1 MLPGDP
7 GMLVVRGDADEEP
20 AEPGAE
26 SERRIAGTR
35 ASGCSP
41 STTLTSRPLSSGPPW
56 SRPSP
61 TALPTAATVPARG
74 LLPGNA
80 ASLQR
85 PGQGRAC
92 FCWSRPMSRSLSRA
106 GRRTGPPGVVARRGR
121 TGLILRH
128 SLTPEFSREVLR
140 GPAESAHPLR
150 QATRRRRRKA
160 ARHLKHSVPPT
171 QALIRQPKRSVS
183 VGQGTQRGQL
193 PITGAN
199 YRSQS
204 QAPEHRS

>member
-7 GMLVVRGDADEEP
+7 GMLVVRGDSDEEP
-20 AEPGAE
+20 VEPGVE
-26 SERRIAGTR
+26 SERRIVGTR
-35 ASGCSP
+35 VSGCSP

-61 TALPTAATVPARG
+61 TALPTAATGTRPRSPTRERGFASTSKDKEGPASAG
-74 LLPGNA
+74 A
-80 ASLQR
+80 
-85 PGQGRAC
+85 
-92 FCWSRPMSRSLSRA
+92 PMSRSLSRA

-121 TGLILRH
+121 TGLVPRH

-171 QALIRQPKRSVS
+171 QALTRQPKRSVS
-183 VGQGTQRGQL
+183 VSLLTIVGTSE
-193 PITGAN
+193 GA
-199 YRSQS
+199 
-204 QAPEHRS
+204 